1 MNVRL
6 NHLTQKV
13 SLISRNFNDVLNLNL
28 WFEL

>member
-6 NHLTQKV
+6 NYLTQKV
-13 SLISRNFNDVLNLNL
+13 SLIDRNLNDALNLNL